1 MNKIFKL
8 FLAGALLSSS
18 IGSSQEFK
26 HCGTTEA
33 MNKAFAENPAMHQQ
47 YLQMQAELK
56 AKDLEAFKNGYQ
68 NKQGG
73 TPAPTYIIPVVFHI
87 LHLNGSENI
96 SDAQIQDQ
104 MRILNEDFRKLN
116 ADNANTV
123 TAFQGISADTEIEF
137 RLAKKD
143 PNGNCTNGIDR
154 IYSAETNIGD
164 NGSKINTWPRSK
176 YLNVWVV
183 KTISSGAA
191 GYFSGWFNA
200 AEDGIM
206 ILNSYIGSI
215 GTGNLQKSHA
225 LTHEIGH
232 YLNLSHVWG
241 DTNSPGVD
249 CSGDDNVSD
258 TPPTEGWSTCNLAGA
273 TCGSTLDNVQNFM
286 EYSYC
291 STMFTVGQKNR
302 MHDLLT
308 ATTGWEGFSERY
320 KLYTTTN
327 LAATGVSLPAVLCQ
341 ADFSSNSTSSVIC
354 AGDSVTYTDNSWNG
368 TPLTWSW
375 TFPGG
380 TPAASNVASPTI
392 TYNTP
397 GVYNAS
403 LTVTDASGSKSVTKT
418 NYIIVNNNT
427 AQYSN
432 AFYSEGFETT
442 TIPNADWDV
451 RNTNSGTNT
460 WEQTTTAAA
469 TGSKSVRIMNSASY
483 IGNIDELIS
492 PSIDMTQLSDSTPS
506 LTYKVAHAQKT
517 STSADKLQVYVST
530 NCGKTWVLRQTT
542 TGAALSS
549 AGVVAGSFVPN
560 SSQWITKTVNLTGY
574 ITQTNLYIM
583 FRFTSDGGNHI
594 YLDDIN
600 IADASVGIEDEI
612 AGNLNFKIYPNPA
625 TDNTVID
632 FSLLSKQTVD
642 LKVLDVIGR
651 EVSTIVSGS
660 LNTCDYKY
668 NVNEQAKLAA
678 GVYFIRLTVDNR
690 VFTKKLIV
698 E

>member
-1 MNKIFKL
+1 
-8 FLAGALLSSS
+8 
-18 IGSSQEFK
+18 
-26 HCGTTEA
+26 
-33 MNKAFAENPAMHQQ
+33 
-47 YLQMQAELK
+47 
-56 AKDLEAFKNGYQ
+56 
-68 NKQGG
+68 
-73 TPAPTYIIPVVFHI
+73 
-87 LHLNGSENI
+87 
-96 SDAQIQDQ
+96 

-123 TAFQGISADTEIEF
+123 SAFQGISADTEIEF

-308 ATTGWEGFSERY
+308 TTGWEGFSERY

-380 TPAASNVASPTI
+380 SPAASNV
-392 TYNTP
+392 
-397 GVYNAS
+397 
-403 LTVTDASGSKSVTKT
+403 
-418 NYIIVNNNT
+418 
-427 AQYSN
+427 Q
-432 AFYSEGFETT
+432 
-442 TIPNADWDV
+442 
-451 RNTNSGTNT
+451 
-460 WEQTTTAAA
+460 
-469 TGSKSVRIMNSASY
+469 
-483 IGNIDELIS
+483 
-492 PSIDMTQLSDSTPS
+492 
-506 LTYKVAHAQKT
+506 
-517 STSADKLQVYVST
+517 
-530 NCGKTWVLRQTT
+530 C
-542 TGAALSS
+542 
-549 AGVVAGSFVPN
+549 
-560 SSQWITKTVNLTGY
+560 
-574 ITQTNLYIM
+574 
-583 FRFTSDGGNHI
+583 
-594 YLDDIN
+594 
-600 IADASVGIEDEI
+600 
-612 AGNLNFKIYPNPA
+612 
-625 TDNTVID
+625 
-632 FSLLSKQTVD
+632 LLS
-642 LKVLDVIGR
+642 LIIL
-651 EVSTIVSGS
+651 
-660 LNTCDYKY
+660 
-668 NVNEQAKLAA
+668 LAHTM
-678 GVYFIRLTVDNR
+678 YP
-690 VFTKKLIV
+690 
-698 E
+698 

>member
-1 MNKIFKL
+1 MNKLFKL
-8 FLAGALLSSS
+8 LIAGAFVSTS
-18 IGSSQEFK
+18 IATAQDLK
-26 HCGTTEA
+26 YCGTTEA

-56 AKDLEAFKNGYQ
+56 TKDLEAFKNGYQ

-73 TPAPTYIIPVVFHI
+73 TPAPMYVIPVVFHI
-87 LHLNGSENI
+87 LHLNGAENI

-123 TAFQGISADTEIEF
+123 AAFQGISADTEIEF

-154 IYSAETNIGD
+154 IYSTETNVGD
-164 NGSKINTWPRSK
+164 NGSKLNTWPRSK

-183 KTISSGAA
+183 KAISSGAA

-215 GTGNLQKSHA
+215 GTGNIQKSHA

-241 DTNSPGVD
+241 DTNNPGVD
-249 CSGDDNVSD
+249 CTGDDNVSD
-258 TPPTEGWSTCNLAGA
+258 TPPTEGWTTCNLTGS
-273 TCGSTLDNVQNFM
+273 TCGSPIDNVQNFM

-291 STMFTVGQKNR
+291 STMFTTGQKNR

-308 ATTGWEGFSERY
+308 ATTGFDGFSERY

-327 LAATGVSLPAVLCQ
+327 LAATGVSTPAVLCQ
-341 ADFSSNSTSSVIC
+341 ADFISNSNTSVIC
-354 AGDSVTYTDNSWNG
+354 AGDSVTYTDVSWNG
-368 TPLTWSW
+368 TPLSWSW

-380 TPAASNVASPTI
+380 TPASSTLATPTI

-397 GVYNAS
+397 GVYSAS
-403 LTVTDASGSKSVTKT
+403 LTVTDASGSKSTTKN
-418 NYIIVNNNT
+418 NYIVVNNNT
-427 AQYSN
+427 AQYTN
-432 AFYSEGFETT
+432 TFYSEGFETT
-442 TIPNADWDV
+442 AIPNTDWDV
-451 RNTNSGTNT
+451 RNTNSGSNT

-469 TGSKSVRIMNSASY
+469 TGSKCVRLMNNTNY
-483 IGNIDELIS
+483 VGHIDELIS
-492 PSIDMTQLSDSTPS
+492 PSIDMTQLSDTTPN
-506 LTYKVAHAQKT
+506 LTFKIAHAQKT
-517 STSADKLQVYVST
+517 STSADKLQVYIST

-542 TGAALSS
+542 TGSALSS
-549 AGVVAGSFVPN
+549 AGIVAGSFVPTA
-560 SSQWITKTVNLTGY
+560 SQWITKTVNLTGY

-583 FRFTSDGGNHI
+583 FRFTSDGGNNI

-600 IADASVGIEDEI
+600 IDAATVGIEDEV
-612 AGNLNFKIYPNPA
+612 ANNLNFNVYPNPA
-625 TDNTVID
+625 TENTVID
-632 FSLLSKQTVD
+632 FTLLSKQAVD

-651 EVSTIVSGS
+651 EVSTIVNSNLNSG
-660 LNTCDYKY
+660 DYKF
-668 NVNEQAKLAA
+668 NVNEQAKLSA
-678 GVYFIRLTVDNR
+678 GVYFIKLNVGNR
-690 VFTKKLIV
+690 VFTKKLII